1 MVSLFNKEEENQEI
15 ENFKKFD
22 FKKSPRKKKKKDIKK
37 TLDNLFLQR
46 ERKIKKSPFEE
57 DVDKPKVNLLSKSAF
72 LDFKLNI
79 KNK

>member
-1 MVSLFNKEEENQEI
+1 MFNKEEENQEI

-22 FKKSPRKKKKKDIKK
+22 FKKSPIKKKKKDIKK

-46 ERKIKKSPFEE
+46 ERKIKKSSFIEE
-57 DVDKPKVNLLSKSAF
+57 GDKPKVNLLSKSAF